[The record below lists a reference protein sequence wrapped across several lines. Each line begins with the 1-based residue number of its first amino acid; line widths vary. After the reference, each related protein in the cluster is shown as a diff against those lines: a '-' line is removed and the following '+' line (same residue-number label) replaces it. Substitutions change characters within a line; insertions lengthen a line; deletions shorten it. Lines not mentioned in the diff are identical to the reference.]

1 MNNKREMGSR
11 YETLAASFLEQ
22 RGYRIV
28 ERNYRCRI
36 GEIDLI
42 AMDKGYLVFVEVKY
56 RKTSSFGMPVEAV
69 NLKKRKI
76 ISKVAQA
83 YIASKGMS
91 GVSVRFDIVAVL
103 GETVTVYENAF
114 DFC

>member
-11 YETLAASFLEQ
+11 YESLAASFLEQ

-28 ERNYRCRI
+28 ERNYRCHI

-56 RKTSSFGMPVEAV
+56 RKTPLFGMPVEAV

-76 ISKVAQA
+76 ISKVAQT
-83 YIASKGMS
+83 YLASKGMS
-91 GVSVRFDIVAVL
+91 EVNVRFDIVAVL
-103 GETVTVYENAF
+103 GDTVTVYENAF